1 MAKQST
7 RERIIVEGARIV
19 HEKGFNNT
27 GIHEILQAANVPKG
41 SFYFY
46 FASKEE
52 FGLNI
57 LDYHNSLVRKWMAQQ
72 LEDSDLSPL
81 ASLRAFFD
89 GLRSKY
95 ETTGCYGG
103 CPIGN
108 LAQEMADL
116 SDAFRSKAEEALTAM
131 RDAFARCLEAA
142 RQRREIGPA
151 LDPLETADFL
161 LNSWEGALLR
171 MKAQKDVKALETFC
185 RMIFGRLLKE

>member
-7 RERIIVEGARIV
+7 KERIIIEGARIV

-57 LDYHNSLVRKWMAQQ
+57 LDYHNSLVRQWMAQH
-72 LEDSDLSPL
+72 LEESGLSPL
-81 ASLRAFFD
+81 ASLRAFFE
-89 GLRSKY
+89 GLCQKH
-95 ETTGCYGG
+95 ETTGCHGG

-116 SDAFRSKAEEALTAM
+116 SDAFRAKAEEALTAM
-131 RDAFARCLEAA
+131 RDTFARCLEAA
-142 RQRREIGPA
+142 RQRGEIDPTT
-151 LDPLETADFL
+151 DPLETADFL

-171 MKAQKDVKALETFC
+171 MKAHKDVKALEIFC
-185 RMIFGRLLKE
+185 RTIFGRVLKE

>member
-1 MAKQST
+1 MAKHT
-7 RERIIVEGARIV
+7 TKARIISEGARIV

-27 GIHEILQAANVPKG
+27 GIQEVLQSAGVPKG

-52 FGLNI
+52 FGLSI
-57 LDYHNSLVRKWMAQQ
+57 LEHHNTLVREWMGQQ
-72 LEDSDLSPL
+72 LDVSGLSPL

-89 GLRSKY
+89 GLCCKY
-95 ETTGCYGG
+95 ETTGCHGG

-116 SDAFRSKAEEALTAM
+116 NDTFRAKAEEAFTAM
-131 RDAFARCLEAA
+131 RDAFARSLESA
-142 RQRREIGPA
+142 RQCGEIDPT
-151 LDPLETADFL
+151 LDPVETADFI

-171 MKAQKDVKALETFC
+171 MKAQKDVTALEVFR
-185 RMIFGRLLKE
+185 RMIFDRLLTR